1 MRANHRRNSR
11 KFLLYL
17 IKTAVVLLTATVLL
31 LLFQMSELKQSNED
45 LSTEMTE
52 ILEENQQMQGEIK
65 DLTTQT
71 GGIEENG
78 SLIVEG
84 AQLLDEKGNPVML
97 RGISSH
103 GIAWYPEYAN
113 YRSLKTLKDYGA
125 NVFRIAMYVEQSDGY
140 LEEPEL
146 NRKLLYSAIEN
157 SLAADLYTIVDWHV
171 LRDENPNRHAEEAI
185 SVFEEIAKRYGDEPG
200 IIYEICNEPNG
211 DTTYD
216 DIINYAEKVIPVIRK
231 YAPNALILVGTPR
244 FCTSLSEAVENPI
257 QYPNIMYTYHFYAG
271 VSDCKYA
278 IEEISNGLENGLPV
292 FISEWGLDDYRETK
306 EGQGWKDTVQFLDFL
321 EEKNISWINWSLCNK
336 DEGYSMISPNVDK
349 LYGWKA
355 DEITDSGLLF
365 LQYLTETKTP

>member
-113 YRSLKTLKDYGA
+113 YRSLKMLKDYGA

-216 DIINYAEKVIPVIRK
+216 DIINYAEQVIPVIRK

-336 DEGYSMISPNVDK
+336 DEGYSMISSNVDK

>member
-171 LRDENPNRHAEEAI
+171 LRDENPNRHAEKAI

-216 DIINYAEKVIPVIRK
+216 DIINYAEQVIPVIRK

-336 DEGYSMISPNVDK
+336 DEGYSMISSNVDK

>member
-11 KFLLYL
+11 NFLLYL

-216 DIINYAEKVIPVIRK
+216 DIINYAEQVIPVIRK

-355 DEITDSGLLF
+355 DELTDSGLLF

>member
-11 KFLLYL
+11 NFLLYL

-45 LSTEMTE
+45 WSTEMTE

-157 SLAADLYTIVDWHV
+157 SLAADLYTIVD
-171 LRDENPNRHAEEAI
+171 
-185 SVFEEIAKRYGDEPG
+185 
-200 IIYEICNEPNG
+200 
-211 DTTYD
+211 
-216 DIINYAEKVIPVIRK
+216 
-231 YAPNALILVGTPR
+231 
-244 FCTSLSEAVENPI
+244 
-257 QYPNIMYTYHFYAG
+257 
-271 VSDCKYA
+271 
-278 IEEISNGLENGLPV
+278 
-292 FISEWGLDDYRETK
+292 
-306 EGQGWKDTVQFLDFL
+306 
-321 EEKNISWINWSLCNK
+321 
-336 DEGYSMISPNVDK
+336 
-349 LYGWKA
+349 
-355 DEITDSGLLF
+355 
-365 LQYLTETKTP
+365 

>member
-216 DIINYAEKVIPVIRK
+216 DIINYAEQVIPVIRK

-355 DEITDSGLLF
+355 DELTDSGLLF

>member
-216 DIINYAEKVIPVIRK
+216 DIINYAEQVIPVIRK

>member
-11 KFLLYL
+11 NFLLYL

-71 GGIEENG
+71 GGIEEKG
-78 SLIVEG
+78 SLFVEG

-278 IEEISNGLENGLPV
+278 IEEISNGLENGLSV

-355 DEITDSGLLF
+355 DELTDSGLLF

>member
-84 AQLLDEKGNPVML
+84 VQLLDEKGNPVML

-216 DIINYAEKVIPVIRK
+216 DIINYAEQVIPVIRK

-355 DEITDSGLLF
+355 DELTDSGLLF

>member
-71 GGIEENG
+71 GGIEEKG
-78 SLIVEG
+78 SLFVEG

-355 DEITDSGLLF
+355 DELTDSGLLF

>member
-113 YRSLKTLKDYGA
+113 YRSLKMLKDYGA

-171 LRDENPNRHAEEAI
+171 LRDENPNRHAEKAI

-244 FCTSLSEAVENPI
+244 FCTSLS
-257 QYPNIMYTYHFYAG
+257 
-271 VSDCKYA
+271 
-278 IEEISNGLENGLPV
+278 
-292 FISEWGLDDYRETK
+292 
-306 EGQGWKDTVQFLDFL
+306 
-321 EEKNISWINWSLCNK
+321 
-336 DEGYSMISPNVDK
+336 
-349 LYGWKA
+349 
-355 DEITDSGLLF
+355 
-365 LQYLTETKTP
+365 

>member
-1 MRANHRRNSR
+1 MRANHRRSSR
-11 KFLLYL
+11 NFLLYL
-17 IKTAVVLLTATVLL
+17 VKTAVVLLAALVLF
-31 LLFQMSELKQSNED
+31 LLFQMSELKQTNED
-45 LSTEMTE
+45 LSAEMTE
-52 ILEENQQMQGEIK
+52 IMEENQQMQGEIK
-65 DLTTQT
+65 DLTTQR
-71 GGIEENG
+71 GGIEEHGN
-78 SLIVEG
+78 LIVEG
-84 AQLLDEKGNPVML
+84 TQLLDEKGSPMML

-146 NRKLLYSAIEN
+146 SRKLLYSAIEN

-171 LRDENPNRHAEEAI
+171 LRDENPNRHVEEAI
-185 SVFEEIAKRYGDEPG
+185 SIFKEIAKRYGDEPG

-216 DIINYAEKVIPVIRK
+216 DIVNYADQVIPVIRK

-244 FCTSLSEAVENPI
+244 FCTSLSEAIENPM
-257 QYPNIMYTYHFYAG
+257 QYSNIMYTYHFYAG

-278 IEEISNGLENGLPV
+278 IEEISGGLESGLPV

-336 DEGYSMISPNVDK
+336 EEGYSLIDPNVDK
-349 LYGWKA
+349 LYGWQV
-355 DEITDSGLLF
+355 DELTDSGLLF
-365 LQYLTETKTP
+365 LQYLTKTKK